1 MHIYLIIILI
11 FNFYQSV
18 TVSSVSH
25 QSFEKLG
32 AEILQNKF
40 KTNKLFGEW
49 TFDQIPTPRR
59 QNASSKVF

>member
-1 MHIYLIIILI
+1 
-11 FNFYQSV
+11 V

-25 QSFEKLG
+25 QSFDKLG